1 MSSERKI
8 RRYSAYFRG
17 WATAFGSH
25 EKDANNERG
34 LVWLFGDDQMG
45 LILTPAVK
53 RFLFPLFLG
62 RCRDAVPAVR
72 VDSGCL
78 RIDDVEIAFDNRD
91 QRAFDTMMG
100 LMQLEGDL
108 HLYQTYHLVYP
119 SGTRILTLGR
129 RAPLPLVYREL
140 APLVVQLS

>member
-1 MSSERKI
+1 
-8 RRYSAYFRG
+8 
-17 WATAFGSH
+17 
-25 EKDANNERG
+25 
-34 LVWLFGDDQMG
+34 
-45 LILTPAVK
+45 
-53 RFLFPLFLG
+53 
-62 RCRDAVPAVR
+62 VPAVR